1 MIDYTKTKLS
11 SKEILTF
18 DFEEAQDRLEE
29 VSKLL
34 ETETL
39 PLEQSLI
46 VFENGTLLA
55 KHCKKL
61 LKEAQIKIND
71 IPRRKFRIRTIFNY
85 KRYKKC

>member
-1 MIDYTKTKLS
+1 MIDYTKTKLL

-29 VSKLL
+29 ISKLL

-39 PLEQSLI
+39 PLKQSLI

-61 LKEAQIKIND
+61 LKEAQLKIND
-71 IPRRKFRIRTIFNY
+71 ISSICQEENSE
-85 KRYKKC
+85 